1 MRKSKFLSIFILLFV
16 GLSALRV
23 TAQVPLQ
30 FKYQAA
36 LRDAGGAVMANQN
49 KTVVID
55 ILQSSPAGTSIF
67 NESHDVTT
75 SALGLISLNIGSVNS
90 LSGINWSASEYFLQ
104 ITVDG
109 TVMGVSQLLSVPY
122 ALNAQFAETADYNSL
137 SNLPILNSA
146 NWNTAYGWGNHAS
159 AGYLTSFTE
168 VDGSTTNELQ
178 TLSVSGDQ
186 LSISSGNSVTL
197 PTGTTYTA
205 GTGIGIS
212 GGVISN
218 TGDADNNISNEIQTL
233 SVNSDQL
240 SISGGNSVTLPT
252 GTTYTAGTGIGISG
266 GVISNTGDADN
277 NISNELQTLS
287 VSGDQ
292 LSISSGNSVTLPTG
306 TTYTAGTGISISG
319 GVISNTGDT
328 DASND
333 FSGNY
338 EELAGTPVNFYIA
351 GSGDYPTSITNNV
364 YRDGG
369 FALGFNNP
377 TEGKLDVRQSGSGTT
392 NADLTGLY
400 VKNSNTST
408 SALYGVKSDMPSNA
422 TGLQTAYYSYV
433 SGTGSGAHRGLYN
446 YLTGA
451 GTGIQ
456 AANYSLIDNSGN
468 NIHYGNYSELS
479 GGGSG
484 LHYGNYLVISG
495 TGTSDQF
502 GENILIS
509 NSGNASHIGLRNTLS
524 GSGSGLH
531 IGTDNNLTG
540 LGTGIQYGVK
550 NTVDNSNTNTHYGVY
565 NTLTGT
571 GNGSRYGVYNTLTG
585 TGGGSHYGTY
595 NTLSGA
601 GTGDQY
607 GVQSSISNTG
617 NGIHYAFRT
626 DLSGTGSGTH
636 LAMYNTISGSGAGN
650 QYGVKTEIT
659 NSSTGIHYGNYAS
672 LSGSGSGSKYGTFNK
687 IESTAGGTHYA
698 VYGNA
703 TKAGSYAGYFVGD
716 VNVSEKVLSD
726 DSGDAD
732 MKAYIYGKITG
743 TSSGASIVSTASS
756 GGFSIT
762 RAAEGEY
769 NVTFTN
775 SPGSSSA
782 YIVMTS
788 FDRLEGYNP
797 AISTVNYSSYFKIYT
812 EVQTGLG
819 GLVSHDFNFSF
830 VVYKK

>member
-1 MRKSKFLSIFILLFV
+1 MKKIILII
-16 GLSALRV
+16 ALLIAGV
-23 TAQVPLQ
+23 QSWAQSTINY
-30 FKYQAA
+30 KA
-36 LRDAGGAVMANQN
+36 LV
-49 KTVVID
+49 KE
-55 ILQSSPAGTSIF
+55 SGTI
-67 NESHDVTT
+67 
-75 SALGLISLNIGSVNS
+75 LISQTLAVQFTVYNGNPTSGGVQVYSEVHSTSTDANGIIILNIGSGSTSDNWNNIDWS
-90 LSGINWSASEYFLQ
+90 LHNQFVKTEYNTGSGY
-104 ITVDG
+104 TDMG
-109 TVMGVSQLLSVPY
+109 TQSFMFVPY
-122 ALNAQFAETADYNSL
+122 AKYAETAGNAFSGSYADL
-137 SNLPILNSA
+137 SGTPVNVSEFTND
-146 NWNTAYGWGNHAS
+146 

-168 VDGSTTNELQ
+168 VDGSTTNE
-178 TLSVSGDQ
+178 
-186 LSISSGNSVTL
+186 
-197 PTGTTYTA
+197 
-205 GTGIGIS
+205 
-212 GGVISN
+212 
-218 TGDADNNISNEIQTL
+218 IQTL

-240 SISGGNSVTLPT
+240 SISG
-252 GTTYTAGTGIGISG
+252 
-266 GVISNTGDADN
+266 
-277 NISNELQTLS
+277 
-287 VSGDQ
+287 
-292 LSISSGNSVTLPTG
+292 GNSVTLPTG

-495 TGTSDQF
+495 TGTGAQF

-571 GNGSRYGVYNTLTG
+571 GDGSRYGVYNTLTG